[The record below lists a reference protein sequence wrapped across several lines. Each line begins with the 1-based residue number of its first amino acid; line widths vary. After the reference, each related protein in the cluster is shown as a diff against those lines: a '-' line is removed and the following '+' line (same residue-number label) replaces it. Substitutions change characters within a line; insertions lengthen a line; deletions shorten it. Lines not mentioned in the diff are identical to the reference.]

1 MIRIFVPI
9 VILSSISLII
19 FGQENGEYNGLTL
32 FARRIASS
40 CNILIA
46 YVALIPLIRS
56 KLPPSPSLTLVE
68 IVIYLSTVPNFL
80 AVLSVYLT
88 GSLSLIDFYSSYQP
102 FLDGLFLVSFLICS
116 ISFVICV
123 VFVSIY
129 ISQNYLAEFTFRWF
143 KPSKMNRLCSP
154 FYLEY
159 MDRVQKI
166 RKEIMMHKRVVFYEE
181 E

>member
-1 MIRIFVPI
+1 M
-9 VILSSISLII
+9 
-19 FGQENGEYNGLTL
+19 
-32 FARRIASS
+32 
-40 CNILIA
+40 
-46 YVALIPLIRS
+46 
-56 KLPPSPSLTLVE
+56 
-68 IVIYLSTVPNFL
+68 IYLSTVPNFL

-88 GSLSLIDFYSSYQP
+88 GSLSLIDFYSSYKP

-166 RKEIMMHKRVVFYEE
+166 RKEIMMHKRVVFYE
-181 E
+181 